1 MGNCQKY
8 FSVIS
13 ESSQTQCAC
22 CRSPTDCQGHTD
34 FPDKEMNEPSQLCH
48 FLEAHEKNE
57 SQPHCY
63 GEEKWEDVQ
72 REVASAAK
80 SVWGLG
86 SHSLAN
92 MYLKTW
98 LYSLSHA
105 LLQSSPTGQ
114 TARQA
119 GVDIEAQLPKE
130 ERRSC
135 FQCLPFISS
144 VPCQQLTTTK
154 HVHHYQVWQPN
165 WRKGILSPSWATLI
179 WTCLTRQGG
188 TCTSPGKEPWR
199 KCTYSFVLH
208 LLNVHSVPGTVLG
221 TGDTRMTK
229 IPKNPCSDGLQK
241 HSPFLNNTHQ
251 QWSLNKWNCNKI
263 TRNPKII
270 L

>member
-1 MGNCQKY
+1 MPCYSPHLQAKLPDRQAWTSRHSY
-8 FSVIS
+8 PKKSEEAVFSAFLSFPQFLANSWPPQNMCIIIKFD
-13 ESSQTQCAC
+13 SQT
-22 CRSPTDCQGHTD
+22 G
-34 FPDKEMNEPSQLCH
+34 
-48 FLEAHEKNE
+48 
-57 SQPHCY
+57 
-63 GEEKWEDVQ
+63 G
-72 REVASAAK
+72 
-80 SVWGLG
+80 
-86 SHSLAN
+86 
-92 MYLKTW
+92 
-98 LYSLSHA
+98 
-105 LLQSSPTGQ
+105 
-114 TARQA
+114 
-119 GVDIEAQLPKE
+119 
-130 ERRSC
+130 
-135 FQCLPFISS
+135 
-144 VPCQQLTTTK
+144 
-154 HVHHYQVWQPN
+154 
-165 WRKGILSPSWATLI
+165 KGILSPSWATLI